1 MAMEKITEDGVA
13 IALVTGTCALTDE
26 QTALDLI
33 MEARYTLGAE
43 RIAIEKA
50 AVFAGFFHFEHGPC
64 RGRTAK
70 IHQLRRK
77 AGGVRRL
84 FRIYQQ
90 APAGFYPREQPGP
103 GCSFSRHPAGSHP
116 PSGRGVTACG
126 AAAAMLSAT
135 PACPHRGRSHTA
147 WQSLG
152 LEQVQKGKAKPAA
165 FQKSAAGCS
174 LSKKLRFCAKLPM
187 NRACGPVPA
196 VHGAGLF

>member
-1 MAMEKITEDGVA
+1 MAMEKITENGVA

-50 AVFAGFFHFEHGPC
+50 AVSPDFFHFEHGPC

-90 APAGFYPREQPGP
+90 TPAGFYPREQPGP
-103 GCSFSRHPAGSHP
+103 GYLFPRHPAGSHP

-126 AAAAMLSAT
+126 AAVAD
-135 PACPHRGRSHTA
+135 
-147 WQSLG
+147 
-152 LEQVQKGKAKPAA
+152 A
-165 FQKSAAGCS
+165 FRHAV
-174 LSKKLRFCAKLPM
+174 
-187 NRACGPVPA
+187 PVPRPQRNRSIIPRTGKEKSLEN
-196 VHGAGLF
+196 GARKV

>member
-1 MAMEKITEDGVA
+1 MAMEKITENGVA

-50 AVFAGFFHFEHGPC
+50 AVSPDFFILSTGLAG
-64 RGRTAK
+64 AV
-70 IHQLRRK
+70 RRK

-103 GCSFSRHPAGSHP
+103 GCLFPRHPAGSHP

-126 AAAAMLSAT
+126 AAAADAFRHAV
-135 PACPHRGRSHTA
+135 PAPRPQPYRLA
-147 WQSLG
+147 KPG
-152 LEQVQKGKAKPAA
+152 LEQVQKTRRTPKE
-165 FQKSAAGCS
+165 
-174 LSKKLRFCAKLPM
+174 
-187 NRACGPVPA
+187 CG
-196 VHGAGLF
+196 GLFSI